1 MSAKEKQRRFQ
12 RGEIADFLGKTVTVV
27 MDRPVGHVHGDV
39 VYPVN
44 YGFLPDVLGGDG
56 EELDAYVL
64 GPKEP
69 LERFTG
75 RVIAVIRRADD
86 VEDKLVVAAGDRR
99 YSREE
104 IRESVHF
111 IEQYFDSR
119 VQTLPEDE
127 DER

>member
-1 MSAKEKQRRFQ
+1 M
-12 RGEIADFLGKTVTVV
+12 
-27 MDRPVGHVHGDV
+27 
-39 VYPVN
+39 
-44 YGFLPDVLGGDG
+44 
-56 EELDAYVL
+56 
-64 GPKEP
+64 
-69 LERFTG
+69 
-75 RVIAVIRRADD
+75 IAVIRRADD